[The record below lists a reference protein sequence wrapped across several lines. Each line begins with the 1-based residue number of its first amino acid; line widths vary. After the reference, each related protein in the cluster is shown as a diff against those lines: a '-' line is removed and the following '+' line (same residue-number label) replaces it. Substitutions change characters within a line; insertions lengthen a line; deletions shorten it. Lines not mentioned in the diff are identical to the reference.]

1 MHLSNS
7 QLNDYARCGKAF
19 QLRRIQHAPATYSWW
34 LLGGIAVHEALQAWN
49 EAWHQGEII
58 TDIRGLYTPIFDRLY
73 ADAVEKYGDPDEW
86 RSGGRKTEPQT
97 HDWWRENGVP
107 QVAGWA
113 NFAVENG
120 YRPAV
125 FDGVPAAELAV
136 AAHYGSLEDDR
147 IEVKGFIDLVA
158 QTPEG
163 GLVMIDFK
171 TGSRAVTTAQQ
182 MGLYA
187 CSMDLIGLPRPA
199 VGAYWMTRK
208 DSFGTFFDL
217 SKYTIEYFS
226 ETFRQLRLG
235 IDQGIF
241 IASLAD
247 HCRICDVADA
257 CFANNGSRS
266 SEFDPS
272 DPRYVRNVLTQKEGV
287 L

>member
-19 QLRRIQHAPATYSWW
+19 ELRRIQKAPATYSWW

-58 TDIRGLYTPIFDRLY
+58 SDIRSLYTGIFDRLY
-73 ADAVEKYGDPDEW
+73 ADAVQTHGDPDAW
-86 RSGGRKTEPQT
+86 RSGGRKTDPQT

-113 NFAVENG
+113 NFAVEHD
-120 YRPAV
+120 YKPAV
-125 FDGVPAAELAV
+125 FDGVPAIEFSV
-136 AAHYGSLEDDR
+136 AALYGEHSPV
-147 IEVKGFIDLVA
+147 EVKGFIDLVA
-158 QTPEG
+158 QTPDG

-187 CSMDLIGLPRPA
+187 CSMELLGLPRPA
-199 VGAYWMTRK
+199 VGSYWMTRK
-208 DSFGTFFDL
+208 DSFGSFFDL
-217 SKYTIEYFS
+217 NKYTYKYFD

-235 IDQGIF
+235 IQEGIF
-241 IASLAD
+241 IASLGD

-257 CFANNGSRS
+257 CFANNGKDSHK
-266 SEFDPS
+266 FDPS
-272 DPRYVRNVLTQKEGV
+272 DPRYPDGNNLTTLEGV